1 MTPLF
6 CFFMTARFRG
16 TAHFPRHVLRPDVSG
31 SAEVAQMG
39 SDVGQDD
46 RFIIATIGDGELS
59 RCAKPFRSVVEKLSP
74 LLARKL
80 EIEVLQRAQPAHGE
94 TKLRG

>member
-16 TAHFPRHVLRPDVSG
+16 TAHFPRHVLRPDVAG
-31 SAEVAQMG
+31 PPKWHRWGQ
-39 SDVGQDD
+39 DVGQDD

>member
-1 MTPLF
+1 MCYGL
-6 CFFMTARFRG
+6 M
-16 TAHFPRHVLRPDVSG
+16 
-31 SAEVAQMG
+31 SAG
-39 SDVGQDD
+39 PPKWHRWGQDD
-46 RFIIATIGDGELS
+46 RFIIATIGDGKLS

>member
-1 MTPLF
+1 MCYGL
-6 CFFMTARFRG
+6 M
-16 TAHFPRHVLRPDVSG
+16 
-31 SAEVAQMG
+31 SAGPPKWHRWGE
-39 SDVGQDD
+39 DVGQDD

-80 EIEVLQRAQPAHGE
+80 EIEVLLRAQPAHGE

>member
-6 CFFMTARFRG
+6 CFSMTARFRG

-31 SAEVAQMG
+31 SAEMAQMG
-39 SDVGQDD
+39 GQDD
-46 RFIIATIGDGELS
+46 RFIIATIGDRKLF